1 MPVEPR
7 EQVTHITGS
16 QRATGGTPGLDGRR
30 QPSLGGTSRMSRET
44 HVRICEGLGVKFRG
58 PTRRDQPWSS
68 LPRQSFGASSLVR
81 GSANLAE
88 ISSCPDLLEARFLPV
103 TGLIRVRDSGVS
115 LIILLK
121 SAPVRFF
128 QLLLFMSLRRSFLT
142 KTKLSVRLRFRL
154 FARNPMCRAE
164 SLAKHVSIQQDES
177 MTFPYF
183 TSRQVFR
190 SALLFFFLLAV
201 LAASS
206 GKSVK
211 MITSWLNP
219 NYEGQTFH
227 RILVIGVAQNL
238 EVRAD
243 FEDEMAAQ
251 ITRQGI
257 ETIPG
262 NHILL
267 RPDANVKLD
276 LDYLR
281 GQIRD
286 NHIDAVVVSRLLK
299 VDKKVTIVPSSTY
312 IAPYPYYY
320 SFYGYLGAVYPMVYD
335 PGYTREDTT
344 VSVETNVYATSKPD
358 GDLVWNGVSKSFNPK
373 SAKKIADGLVKEV
386 PKQMEKDGLLPKKV
400 P

>member
-1 MPVEPR
+1 
-7 EQVTHITGS
+7 
-16 QRATGGTPGLDGRR
+16 
-30 QPSLGGTSRMSRET
+30 
-44 HVRICEGLGVKFRG
+44 
-58 PTRRDQPWSS
+58 
-68 LPRQSFGASSLVR
+68 
-81 GSANLAE
+81 
-88 ISSCPDLLEARFLPV
+88 
-103 TGLIRVRDSGVS
+103 
-115 LIILLK
+115 
-121 SAPVRFF
+121 
-128 QLLLFMSLRRSFLT
+128 
-142 KTKLSVRLRFRL
+142 
-154 FARNPMCRAE
+154 
-164 SLAKHVSIQQDES
+164 

-190 SALLFFFLLAV
+190 SALLFFFLLTV
-201 LAASS
+201 LAASN

-227 RILVIGVAQNL
+227 KILVIGVAQNL

-251 ITRQGI
+251 IARLGI

-286 NHIDAVVVSRLLK
+286 NPIDAVVVSRLLK
-299 VDKKVTIVPSSTY
+299 VDKNVTIVPSSTY

-344 VSVETNVYATSKPD
+344 VSVETNVYATSRPD
-358 GDLVWNGVSKSFNPK
+358 GDLVWNGVIKSFNQVSEENRRWPCQR
-373 SAKKIADGLVKEV
+373 SSEADGKRRDATEKSPLELITVPHSVTSNGSEV
-386 PKQMEKDGLLPKKV
+386 AGKV
-400 P
+400 GCTNFAVDLAGAG

>member
-1 MPVEPR
+1 MNPMVSSVFAR
-7 EQVTHITGS
+7 
-16 QRATGGTPGLDGRR
+16 
-30 QPSLGGTSRMSRET
+30 SLLCR
-44 HVRICEGLGVKFRG
+44 
-58 PTRRDQPWSS
+58 
-68 LPRQSFGASSLVR
+68 
-81 GSANLAE
+81 SA
-88 ISSCPDLLEARFLPV
+88 
-103 TGLIRVRDSGVS
+103 
-115 LIILLK
+115 
-121 SAPVRFF
+121 
-128 QLLLFMSLRRSFLT
+128 FLT
-142 KTKLSVRLRFRL
+142 
-154 FARNPMCRAE
+154 
-164 SLAKHVSIQQDES
+164 I
-177 MTFPYF
+177 
-183 TSRQVFR
+183 
-190 SALLFFFLLAV
+190 FLLTV
-201 LAASS
+201 FAAIS
-206 GKSVK
+206 GKSAKV
-211 MITSWLNP
+211 ITSWFNP

-227 RILVIGVAQNL
+227 KILVIGVAQDL

-251 ITRQGI
+251 IARAGI

-267 RPDANVKLD
+267 RPDPNVKLD

-286 NHIDAVVVSRLLK
+286 NRIDAIVVSRLLN

-373 SAKKIADGLVKEV
+373 SAKKIADELVKKL
-386 PKQMEKDGLLPKKV
+386 PKQMEKDGLLPKLSASN
-400 P
+400 